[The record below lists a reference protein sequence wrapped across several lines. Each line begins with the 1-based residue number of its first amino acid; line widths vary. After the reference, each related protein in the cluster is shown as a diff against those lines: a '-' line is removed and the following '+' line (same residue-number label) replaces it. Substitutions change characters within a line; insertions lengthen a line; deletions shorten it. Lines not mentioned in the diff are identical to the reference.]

1 MTSTLLFS
9 TERNVRAGGI
19 RLAVAM
25 SLVLQ
30 CWPMAADALSL
41 GRSRGAA
48 LLGRPLDVSILAT
61 LEPQE
66 ATPEASCFSPEVFYG
81 DTLVG
86 SQNVSV
92 TPVRTSP
99 TELSL
104 RVRSSLAIDEP
115 FVTVYVRSACGSN
128 VSRRYVLLSDSP
140 SEPAPSVQAPVV
152 PFVAPAAPVAR
163 LPSAAPAGGSPS
175 TGAVPSR
182 AASVDPEEAA
192 RRAERAAKRAA
203 LRQEQRQAAKAAS
216 AKAQADA
223 ATKEVEA
230 STSPLS
236 PRAEAQRLAKART
249 GMSPT
254 LGSSTKTN
262 TGRLKVDLLDPSSGR
277 DPSLRA
283 SAELLSLPTSDL
295 QTRAQAA
302 AIWRAINS
310 SPEDI
315 LRDTE
320 RLKVLETEVRAMSE
334 LTKRQTKDL
343 GTLKSD
349 LVQAQRGQYAN
360 PFVYALGALALAAL
374 AFAAWIWQRSRS
386 ASAPWWGSAQ
396 SPKSSSASSERKKS
410 QPARFNSQALSAAED
425 AERDRER
432 ELGFVAASQLVTPPS
447 AAMPLSASPGVPP
460 AVISRTSAQRG
471 LDMQSR
477 HPSAE
482 LLASV
487 AERRPVPSER
497 RGGDVPSGFEPSAV
511 AGLRPVNA
519 EELFDIQQQAD
530 FFMSLGQHAQAI
542 DILQNHIGEN
552 VETSALAYL
561 DLFDIYHKVGLREDF
576 AALREEFNRVF
587 NAQVPEYAQYGRN
600 SRGLEDYASAMERI
614 TVLWPNVKV
623 LEVIEESI
631 FRKPDRDNQPFDLL
645 AYREL
650 MLLYAVAKDVCEN
663 EGDVGEMRVDFDMTQ
678 PPDIS
683 FSLDDDHSAAGAPQP
698 ARGRYSA
705 TELQPLSTAV
715 VPPLGANAALQ
726 SEASDDWEEALKK
739 LPLVSKHI
747 GVDIELDLFEESP
760 AAAPQASPA
769 AAPKE
774 DNSIDFDAAT
784 SRDFRPSRPSK
795 L

>member
-9 TERNVRAGGI
+9 TDRNVRAGGI

-30 CWPMAADALSL
+30 CWPIAADALSL

-48 LLGRPLDVSILAT
+48 LLGRSLDVSILAT

-66 ATPEASCFSPEVFYG
+66 ATPEAGCFSPEVFYG

-140 SEPAPSVQAPVV
+140 SEPAPSMQAPVV

-163 LPSAAPAGGSPS
+163 LPSAAPARGAPS
-175 TGAVPSR
+175 TGAEPSR
-182 AASVDPEEAA
+182 AASVDPAEAA
-192 RRAERAAKRAA
+192 RRADRAAKRAA

-223 ATKEVEA
+223 ATKDVEA

-249 GMSPT
+249 GMSPM
-254 LGSSTKTN
+254 LGSAAKSN
-262 TGRLKVDLLDPSSGR
+262 SGRLKVDLLDPSSGR

-283 SAELLSLPTSDL
+283 SAELLSLPTTDL

-343 GTLKSD
+343 GTLKGD

-374 AFAAWIWQRSRS
+374 AFAAWVWQRSRS

-396 SPKSSSASSERKKS
+396 SPKSSGASSERKKS
-410 QPARFNSQALSAAED
+410 QPTRFNSQALSAADD
-425 AERDRER
+425 ADRER

-447 AAMPLSASPGVPP
+447 AAMPLSASPAAAPS
-460 AVISRTSAQRG
+460 VISRTSMQRG
-471 LDMQSR
+471 LDMQPR
-477 HPSAE
+477 HPSPE

-487 AERRPVPSER
+487 AERRPVPSAR

-561 DLFDIYHKVGLREDF
+561 DLFDIYHKVGMREDF
-576 AALREEFNRVF
+576 ATLREEFNRVF
-587 NAQVPEYAQYGRN
+587 NAQVPEYAQYGLN

-663 EGDVGEMRVDFDMTQ
+663 EGDVGEMQVDFDMTQ
-678 PPDIS
+678 PPADIS
-683 FSLDDDHSAAGAPQP
+683 FSLDDDHAAAGAPVA

-705 TELQPLSTAV
+705 TELQPLSNAV
-715 VPPLGANAALQ
+715 VPALGANAALQ
-726 SEASDDWEEALKK
+726 SEPSDDWEEALKK

-747 GVDIELDLFEESP
+747 GVDIELDLFE
-760 AAAPQASPA
+760 AAPPEAPKASPG
-769 AAPKE
+769 AAPKD
-774 DNSIDFDAAT
+774 DNGIDFDAAT
-784 SRDFRPSRPSK
+784 SRDFRPSGRSK

>member
-9 TERNVRAGGI
+9 TNRKVRAGGI

-41 GRSRGAA
+41 GRSRGAV

-61 LEPQE
+61 MEPQE
-66 ATPEASCFSPEVFYG
+66 ATPDAGCFSPEVFYG
-81 DTLVG
+81 DSLVG

-163 LPSAAPAGGSPS
+163 LPSAAPAGSAPS
-175 TGAVPSR
+175 AGAVPSR

-192 RRAERAAKRAA
+192 RRADRAAKRAA

-216 AKAQADA
+216 AKVQAEA
-223 ATKEVEA
+223 ATKDVEA
-230 STSPLS
+230 STLPLS
-236 PRAEAQRLAKART
+236 PRAEAQRQAKART

-262 TGRLKVDLLDPSSGR
+262 SGRLKVDLLDPSSGR

-343 GTLKSD
+343 GALKSD

-386 ASAPWWGSAQ
+386 ASAPWWGNAQ
-396 SPKSSSASSERKKS
+396 SPKSSSASSDRKKS
-410 QPARFNSQALSAAED
+410 PPARFNSQILSATED
-425 AERDRER
+425 ADRER

-447 AAMPLSASPGVPP
+447 APMPLSAGSGAAP
-460 AVISRTSAQRG
+460 AVVARTSAQRG
-471 LDMQSR
+471 LDMHSR
-477 HPSAE
+477 HPSPE

-487 AERRPVPSER
+487 AGRKAAPSA
-497 RGGDVPSGFEPSAV
+497 RGSDDLPSGFETNAV
-511 AGLRPVNA
+511 AGGRPVNA

-561 DLFDIYHKVGLREDF
+561 DLFDIYHKVGMREDF
-576 AALREEFNRVF
+576 ATLREEFNRVF
-587 NAQVPEYAQYGRN
+587 NAQVPEYAQYGLN

-663 EGDVGEMRVDFDMTQ
+663 EGDGGAMQVDFDMTQ
-678 PPDIS
+678 PPADIS
-683 FSLDDDHSAAGAPQP
+683 FSLDDNHPAAGIPTA
-698 ARGRYSA
+698 ARGRYTA
-705 TELQPLSTAV
+705 TELQPLSNAV
-715 VPPLGANAALQ
+715 VPALGANAALQ
-726 SEASDDWEEALKK
+726 SEPSDDWEEALKK

-760 AAAPQASPA
+760 PEAPKASPG
-769 AAPKE
+769 AAPKD
-774 DNSIDFDAAT
+774 DNGIDFDAAT
-784 SRDFRPSRPSK
+784 ARDFRPSGRSK

>member
-1 MTSTLLFS
+1 MTSTLLFRTDS
-9 TERNVRAGGI
+9 NVRAGGI

-61 LEPQE
+61 IEPQE

-152 PFVAPAAPVAR
+152 PFVALAAPIAR
-163 LPSAAPAGGSPS
+163 LPSAAPPN
-175 TGAVPSR
+175 
-182 AASVDPEEAA
+182 AASVDPEAAA

-203 LRQEQRQAAKAAS
+203 QQQEQRQAAKAAS
-216 AKAQADA
+216 AKAQAEA
-223 ATKEVEA
+223 ATKDVEA

-236 PRAEAQRLAKART
+236 ARAEAQRLAKART

-283 SAELLSLPTSDL
+283 SAELLSLPTNDV

-374 AFAAWIWQRSRS
+374 AFAAWAWQRSRS

-396 SPKSSSASSERKKS
+396 SPKTSSVSTDGKKS
-410 QPARFNSQALSAAED
+410 PPARSNSQAFSAAED

-447 AAMPLSASPGVPP
+447 APMPLSAAP
-460 AVISRTSAQRG
+460 AAMARTSMQRG

-477 HPSAE
+477 HPSPE

-487 AERRPVPSER
+487 AERRTVPSAR
-497 RGGDVPSGFEPSAV
+497 RSGDSPSGFEPSAV

-561 DLFDIYHKVGLREDF
+561 DLFDIYHKVGMQEDF
-576 AALREEFNRVF
+576 ATLREEFNRVF
-587 NAQVPEYAQYGRN
+587 NAQVPEYAKYGLN

-663 EGDVGEMRVDFDMTQ
+663 EDDVGGMQVDFDMTQ

-683 FSLDDDHSAAGAPQP
+683 LSSDDSNAAAGAPRA
-698 ARGRYSA
+698 ARGRYAS

-715 VPPLGANAALQ
+715 VPALGANAALQ
-726 SEASDDWEEALKK
+726 SEPSDDWEEALKK

-747 GVDIELDLFEESP
+747 GVDIELDLFEEAPSVAP
-760 AAAPQASPA
+760 AV
-769 AAPKE
+769 APKASAPGAN
-774 DNSIDFDAAT
+774 DGNGIDFDSAT